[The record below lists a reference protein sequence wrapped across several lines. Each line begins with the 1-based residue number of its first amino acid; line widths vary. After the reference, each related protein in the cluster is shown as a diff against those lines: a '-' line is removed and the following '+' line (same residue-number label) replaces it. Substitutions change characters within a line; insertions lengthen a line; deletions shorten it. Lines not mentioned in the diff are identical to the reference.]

1 MKNDSLAISIASGK
15 GGTGKTTLAVNL
27 AAVAG
32 EVTLLDCD
40 VEEPNDHLFLD
51 VEWGE
56 SRESCVPFP
65 RVDTNLCTGCGEC
78 RRVCRFNAVVVL
90 GKQPLI
96 YPELCHGCG
105 ACFIACPEKAITEV
119 DRAVGIVE
127 RGTFREIELVH
138 GRLNIGEV
146 KGPPLIEAVKDA
158 AAHNGRAAII
168 DAPPGA
174 GCPAVEAVRNT
185 DYCVLVTEPTPFGIH
200 DLEVAVEMAR
210 QLGVKHGVVINRSD
224 IGDDRAVR
232 FCEERGITLL
242 GQIPFDREAAE
253 AYSRGELLVD
263 ALPKYRETFGEL
275 WQSIIKE
282 ARGA

>member
-1 MKNDSLAISIASGK
+1 MNDNSLVISIASGK

-32 EVTLLDCD
+32 AVTLLDCD

-51 VEWGE
+51 VKWSE
-56 SRESCVPFP
+56 SREANVLFP

-78 RRVCRFNAVVVL
+78 RKACRFNAIVIL
-90 GKQPLI
+90 GKQPLV

-105 ACFIACPEKAITEV
+105 ACFLACPEKAITEV
-119 DRAVGIVE
+119 PRAVGIIE
-127 RGTFREIELVH
+127 RGPFRDIEFVH

-146 KGPPLIEAVKDA
+146 MGPPLINDVKEAARGSDGHV
-158 AAHNGRAAII
+158 II
-168 DAPPGA
+168 DAPPGT
-174 GCPAVEAVRNT
+174 GCPTVEAVRNT

-200 DLEVAVEMAR
+200 DLEAAADMAR
-210 QLGVKHGVVINRSD
+210 QMGVKHGVVINRSD

-232 FCEERGITLL
+232 FCEEKGVMLL
-242 GQIPFDREAAE
+242 GQIPFDRKAAE

-263 ALPKYRETFGEL
+263 ALPKYKELFSDL
-275 WQSIIKE
+275 WQTILKE
-282 ARGA
+282 AQNA